1 MIQQT
6 YSQNSPQE
14 EEWKSMTPSMSRHR
28 FSGSNVDQYRKTN
41 AELTVASQRRLSGDM
56 TPVPQRRPSVE
67 MTPTSQRRHGSGVT
81 FSDGKSMHLNSLP
94 TRPSRENSP
103 NCRLPEGQTRQS
115 PARTPVGENRYSNQD
130 LHYKSLERVRTNWPN
145 GPDAPGI
152 SVNKSQACKQEVT
165 DTLRTMGNPAGG
177 ERSQLGVNFDVNANK
192 SVVQSSGAY
201 EQRTSEQRYGSQQM
215 SPAIVRKPPLST
227 AGRHVSPRSH
237 SQPGPGYGNTTN
249 DAKKLY
255 NSLASEDDDN
265 FSVSSMSDTP
275 PLPALSPNNTP
286 PTTPPHRHK
295 VAAPTPDVVNSATKS
310 SAKRQSARK
319 SGGHV
324 SLKTWDGRS
333 RKGNGGKSTGR
344 KPRSSSGGF
353 RGVPSR
359 KSQFSCL
366 LHF

>member
-1 MIQQT
+1 
-6 YSQNSPQE
+6 
-14 EEWKSMTPSMSRHR
+14 MTPSMSRHR
-28 FSGSNVDQYRKTN
+28 FSGSNVDQYGKMN
-41 AELTVASQRRLSGDM
+41 AEMAAGSQRRLSGDM
-56 TPVPQRRPSVE
+56 TPTTQKRPSVE

-103 NCRLPEGQTRQS
+103 NCRLPEGKIRQS
-115 PARTPVGENRYSNQD
+115 PVRTPVGENRYSSQD

-145 GPDAPGI
+145 GPDIPGI
-152 SVNKSQACKQEVT
+152 SVNKTQACKQEVT
-165 DTLRTMGNPAGG
+165 DMLRTVGNPAGG
-177 ERSQLGVNFDVNANK
+177 ERNQPGVSFDVNANGG
-192 SVVQSSGAY
+192 VAQSGGAY

-227 AGRHVSPRSH
+227 AGRHISPR
-237 SQPGPGYGNTTN
+237 SQPGPHTAGYGNTTT

-255 NSLASEDDDN
+255 NSLASDDDDN

-275 PLPALSPNNTP
+275 PLPTLSPNNTP

-324 SLKTWDGRS
+324 SLKTWDGRA
-333 RKGNGGKSTGR
+333 RKGNTGKSTGR
-344 KPRSSSGGF
+344 KPRSRSDGF

-359 KSQFSCL
+359 KSPFSCP